1 VLASAWGRAVLIYR
15 VLIDAICR
23 LVRLNAGLQDELQPT
38 PRPLRWLNLCAA
50 LLTIAATA
58 AAFEEGLS
66 QNMHRLAPDSVD
78 ALAQAVGIDIS
89 HKFYGTTG
97 YVGRF
102 EVLETLFNGGFT
114 SRQNYLDKLG
124 VQYPA
129 NTEMPDR
136 INRAIQDARALKG
149 LPEDATFTNHRLYAP
164 EANDPGFVD
173 YVGWSFDIFGYR
185 VESLYYFYFLILS
198 VSIAL
203 FLICFR
209 ADALAL
215 VALSG
220 VMVAFLILLNS
231 QLFTNVH
238 IRTVHNQRFL
248 GSLCVVPYL
257 HLLFTFLIYRK
268 PTLSRVL
275 VTVLQAALFTFVM
288 FTRSSAFW
296 MILSFVAIIGVDAVF
311 RLGRPQE
318 ESTAIRAAKLVFSWP
333 IILILGGLGCSLVY
347 KSATIHPIYSTGI
360 FLPYH
365 MVWHNAYMGLGLHP
379 DWKER
384 GDKHNGKPIPDL
396 LTDNM
401 AWKAAA
407 AEAEE
412 RYGLSEAYTINTEVG
427 GLPGIKMALHEKL
440 IKERFLRF
448 AYRHPRFML
457 ELMLWYKPKS
467 LLGEFGS
474 IYGGHAWNIWSLLCL
489 TVFAVTAAMAS
500 RLLKIPPH
508 VRRILSSSI
517 LVTGVMSLA
526 PAFWTYPLRHVLGEQ
541 FFIWTAILLYFA
553 VLLLSKAWSSARPI
567 EELRA

>member
-1 VLASAWGRAVLIYR
+1 VLASAWGEAVQLYRAFIE
-15 VLIDAICR
+15 AFCR
-23 LVRLNAGLQDELQPT
+23 LIRLNASFRDELQPT
-38 PRPLRWLNLCAA
+38 PRPLWWLNVCAV
-50 LLTIAATA
+50 LLTIATTA
-58 AAFEEGLS
+58 FAYEEGLS
-66 QNMHRLAPDSVD
+66 QGMHRVAPDSID
-78 ALAQAVGIDIS
+78 ALAQTVGIDIS

-124 VQYPA
+124 IQYPA
-129 NTEMPDR
+129 NAEMPDR
-136 INRAIQDARALKG
+136 INRAIQDALALKG
-149 LPEDATFTNHRLYAP
+149 LPDDATFANRRLYAP

-173 YVGWSFDIFGYR
+173 YVSWSFDIFGYR

-209 ADALAL
+209 ADALPL

-231 QLFTNVH
+231 QLFTSSN

-248 GSLCVVPYL
+248 GSLCVVAYL
-257 HLLFTFLIYRK
+257 HLLFTFLIYRR

-296 MILSFVAIIGVDAVF
+296 MILSFAAIIGANIMF

-318 ESTAIRAAKLVFSWP
+318 DKKATRAAKLVFSWP
-333 IILILGGLGCSLVY
+333 ILLVLGGLGCSLVY
-347 KSATIHPIYSTGI
+347 KSATLHPIYGIGI

-365 MVWHNAYMGLGLHP
+365 MVWHNAYMGMGLHP

-384 GDKHNGKPIPDL
+384 GDKHNGQPIPDQG
-396 LTDNM
+396 TDNM
-401 AWKAAA
+401 AWKAAV

-412 RYGLSEAYTINTEVG
+412 RYGLSEAHTVNGEVG

-440 IKERFLRF
+440 IKERYLRF
-448 AYRHPRFML
+448 AYQHPRFML
-457 ELMLWYKPKS
+457 ELMFWYKPKW

-474 IYGGHAWNIWSLLCL
+474 IYGNYTWNVWSLLCL
-489 TVFAVTAAMAS
+489 TVFMVIAAMTI
-500 RLLKIPPH
+500 RWLKIPPY
-508 VRRILSSSI
+508 VRSAFSSAI
-517 LVTGVMSLA
+517 LVTGVISLA
-526 PAFWTYPLRHVLGEQ
+526 PPFWTYPLRHVLGEQ

-553 VLLLSKAWSSARPI
+553 VLLLSKAWSVARPVA
-567 EELRA
+567 ELRA